1 MKKKT
6 ILCIVISLVLVFIS
20 VLAYETYTRNRYNI
34 PESHLNSNATVN
46 TYTPDNALP
55 RNLLFERYSIDV
67 PDAVLKSVEDGEAFT
82 ISRESAAFVY
92 STDSVLEIKDIAESC
107 FNMVDIALNSTTVV
121 ILEETGYLNGFSMT
135 YFAVSKGHYILL
147 GYRLNTETE
156 RNILYATVSNRPT
169 TEDLNTCS
177 NALNKMIMAT
187 TIPEKDEIPVA
198 EVTGENYEYYNRY
211 SEYENYE
218 QIKEGTAPIHV
229 RKTQKYT
236 QRIYADKDFKQ
247 LRLTLRWMDTSVE
260 PWELELY
267 DNTEESVYEPVS
279 TEPGEYVYII
289 DDVQEGDSFVFH
301 FWWRNPGGISI
312 TQEEE
317 SEYEDYFL
325 DD

>member
-6 ILCIVISLVLVFIS
+6 IICVAISLALVVISI
-20 VLAYETYTRNRYNI
+20 LAYETYVRTRYEL
-34 PESHLNSNATVN
+34 PESHISSNVTINA
-46 TYTPDNALP
+46 YTADKALP
-55 RNLLFERYSIDV
+55 NNLLFSRYSVDV
-67 PDAVLKSVEDGEAFT
+67 PADVLKSVEDGEAYK
-82 ISRESAAFVY
+82 ISNDSIAFVY
-92 STDSVLEIKDIAESC
+92 STDSVMDVKDIAETC
-107 FNMVDIALNSTTVV
+107 FGRVDITLNSRSETLV
-121 ILEETGYLNGFSMT
+121 EETGYMNGFSMT
-135 YFAVSKGHYILL
+135 YFAVSKGHYVML

-156 RNILYATVSNRPT
+156 RNILYATVTNRPT
-169 TEDLNTCS
+169 TEELQTCS

-187 TIPEKDEIPVA
+187 TIPKKEELPVA
-198 EVTGENYEYYNRY
+198 EVTDENYEYYNRY

-218 QIKEGTAPIHV
+218 QIKEGTAPIHI

-236 QRIYADKDFKQ
+236 QRIYAEKNFEQ

-267 DNTEESVYEPVS
+267 DNTEENIYEPVA
-279 TEPGEYVYII
+279 TEPGEYVYLI
-289 DDVQEGDSFVFH
+289 DNVEEGDSFVFH